1 MAPPQQQPPAGAFGS
16 LDCDSAGDHDQPSS
30 FGWRPQPSVRKRSK
44 FAAPAYNVAPASRTT
59 PECVARLRQSSPN
72 ESGPPEVSCRHG
84 NSNESQE
91 VHPSEFNSHSRTF
104 SSSWQLDS
112 FDGGATE
119 DTGDVE
125 GRTSTRDAPHLAS
138 VDEILVAAAQAL
150 RLPLCHIKVFVNSVR
165 RTAPEWEDGTRKE
178 YLAEIDLEADRLA
191 QLVNSLLDVRTRRRS
206 HTGATAL
213 AFTHPACVVQGA
225 LHRIRGLSG
234 ERPLRLDVSPRLP
247 LVQLHANQMERV
259 LANLIHDAI
268 RHSPPGTPIGVSA
281 RITEQAELEF
291 TVEDEELGVPAD
303 DRERTFEPFVR
314 TQTAAHSKVSGE
326 GLGLAICHS
335 TVLAHGGRMQVS
347 TRPVGGARFSVFMPA
362 PLPTKGPRQ

>member
-1 MAPPQQQPPAGAFGS
+1 MNSTPT
-16 LDCDSAGDHDQPSS
+16 
-30 FGWRPQPSVRKRSK
+30 
-44 FAAPAYNVAPASRTT
+44 AAP
-59 PECVARLRQSSPN
+59 
-72 ESGPPEVSCRHG
+72 
-84 NSNESQE
+84 SQ
-91 VHPSEFNSHSRTF
+91 P
-104 SSSWQLDS
+104 SWQLDS

-138 VDEILVAAAQAL
+138 ADEILAATAHAL
-150 RLPLCHIKVFVNSVR
+150 RLPLCQIKGFVTSLR
-165 RTAPEWEDGTRKE
+165 RTALEWEDGTRKE
-178 YLAEIDLEADRLA
+178 CLAEIDLEANRLA
-191 QLVNSLLDVRTRRRS
+191 QLVDSQLDVRTRHRS
-206 HTGATAL
+206 YTRTTAL
-213 AFTHPACVVQGA
+213 AFTHPASVVQGA

-234 ERPLRLDVSPRLP
+234 ERPLQLDVSQRLP

-268 RHSPPGTPIGVSA
+268 RYSPPGTPICVSA

-291 TVEDEELGVPAD
+291 TVEDEELGVPAE
-303 DRERTFEPFVR
+303 DRERTFELFVR

-335 TVLAHGGRMQVS
+335 TVLAHGGRIQVT
-347 TRPVGGARFSVFMPA
+347 TRPAGGARFSVFTPA